1 LRGLDGDAAAPYSPA
16 MNPALLADL
25 VAAVHLAIVVF
36 MIAGQAAILA
46 GWALGWSWIRSPWF
60 RFAHLAIMAYI
71 AFNAVR
77 GELCFLTHI
86 EFDLRREA
94 GQQGAEGSFVGQLL
108 HDILFVDMDQG
119 VLNGIYLAFFAVVLA
134 CLVGAPPRRRV
145 S

>member
-1 LRGLDGDAAAPYSPA
+1 

-46 GWALGWSWIRSPWF
+46 GWALGWAWIRSRWL
-60 RFAHLAIMAYI
+60 RLVHLAIMGYI
-71 AFNAVR
+71 AFNALR
-77 GELCFLTHI
+77 GELCFLTHV
-86 EFDLRREA
+86 EFDLRREG

-108 HDILFVDMDQG
+108 HDILFVDLDQG
-119 VLNGIYLAFFAVVLA
+119 VLNGIYLAFFAVVLV